1 MGPHHHAAGLR
12 GAVLIAPLE
21 ARASVLHHTNL
32 GGCGLTGLPV
42 SFQALRKLP
51 PKVRGRKRHKV
62 SPRRAEAGSTCVAA
76 RGWWPR

>member
-1 MGPHHHAAGLR
+1 MGPRRHAAGLR

-42 SFQALRKLP
+42 SFQALRK
-51 PKVRGRKRHKV
+51 RGCLIY
-62 SPRRAEAGSTCVAA
+62 T
-76 RGWWPR
+76 